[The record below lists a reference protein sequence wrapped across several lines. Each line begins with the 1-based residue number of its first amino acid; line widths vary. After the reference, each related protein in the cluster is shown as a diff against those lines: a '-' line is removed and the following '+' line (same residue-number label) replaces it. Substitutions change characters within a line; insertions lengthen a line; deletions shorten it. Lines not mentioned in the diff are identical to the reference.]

1 MTNNNISPLILMGG
15 DALEDSMLKSILLFN
30 SQKIKNRK
38 KDLLPM
44 AIFSIII
51 YGGGTY
57 TIENIRDILRDRFAL
72 DYTPKDILPHISQLI
87 AQKYIEP
94 IENNK
99 YKDCSPSGKA
109 FFTNIEIETNKLI
122 EGIITR
128 IREIG
133 HLDISGEISNVK
145 KNIRNAL
152 SIYFQLYGYS
162 FWGLKQEEDVDIPNA
177 VDVARKGLSS
187 KLGKALVGA
196 LADVISNPNK
206 QEKEILEKW
215 AHAYVAMEVLNLDP
229 SLRNFKLTKL
239 CTKTF
244 IIDTDVA
251 LNALTSKARY
261 SVIYQ
266 EMIKSLNKAN
276 CTISIPSTVI
286 DEIQDHIN
294 AAKKR
299 YLYNGSQWP
308 FIPNDVLETQDG
320 NVFVEDYVKL
330 LRSGKEDLQFR
341 TYIDNFSD
349 DNDPQLLINKLKA
362 VCGQN
367 LHIMCKEEMAP
378 INDEIKNALA
388 EEIENLTIMSAK
400 GGKRDS
406 EKNAQIAETDALLY
420 LTLQKLNRDDDGN
433 NKPLS
438 RKAYLLTTTRKTIE
452 CAKKLKIYDK
462 NIICNPLA
470 LSPILQEIGLI
481 EDSKFDLI
489 NLFENPFLT
498 YTAELLWPQIKP
510 LLEAGAQLKY
520 KDIHRLRIDV
530 DANIDKILTCETQ
543 KEKVVEAQRLTER
556 GYIFANDL
564 LTAQKAIEA
573 KDIQISEQESL
584 IAALNE
590 RISRLE
596 SKSRGKKI
604 RVIKDIVPHKM
615 KTGSN
620 RKKNRKKNRN
630 KK

>member
-1 MTNNNISPLILMGG
+1 MLTGG

-30 SQKIKNRK
+30 SHKIKNNK
-38 KDLLPM
+38 KDLLPI

-51 YGGGTY
+51 YGGGEY
-57 TIENIRDILRDRFAL
+57 TIENILDILKERFAL
-72 DYTPKDILPHISQLI
+72 NYTTKDILLHISQLI
-87 AQKYIEP
+87 AKKYIVSD
-94 IENNK
+94 NNK
-99 YKDCSPSGKA
+99 YKDCSSSGKD
-109 FFTNIEIETNKLI
+109 FFMNIETETEKLI
-122 EGIITR
+122 NGIIAR
-128 IREIG
+128 ITEIG
-133 HLDISGEISNVK
+133 HLDISSETCKVK

-152 SIYFQLYGYS
+152 STYFQLYGYS

-187 KLGKALVGA
+187 KLGQALVGA
-196 LADVISNPNK
+196 LADVINNPTK
-206 QEKEILEKW
+206 QEKDILEKW
-215 AHAYVAMEVLNLDP
+215 ARAYVAMEVLNLDP

-251 LNALTSKARY
+251 LNALTSKAKY
-261 SVIYQ
+261 SVIYR

-299 YLYNGSQWP
+299 YLYNGTQWP
-308 FIPNDVLETQDG
+308 FIPDDVLETQDG

-330 LRSGKEDLQFR
+330 LRSGKKDLRFQ
-341 TYIDNFSD
+341 TYIDNFYD
-349 DNDPQLLINKLKA
+349 DNNPQLLIINKLKA

-367 LHIMCKEEMAP
+367 LHIMDKDEMVP

-388 EEIENLTIMSAK
+388 EEIESLTIMSAK
-400 GGKRDS
+400 GVKRDS

-420 LTLQKLNRDDDGN
+420 LTIQKLNRDDNGN

-438 RKAYLLTTTRKTIE
+438 RKAYLLTTTKKTIE
-452 CAKKLKIYDK
+452 CAKKLKIYDM

-470 LSPILQEIGLI
+470 LAPILQEIGLI
-481 EDSKFDLI
+481 EKAKFDLL

-498 YTAELLWPQIKP
+498 YTAELLWPQVKP

-530 DANIDKILTCETQ
+530 DANIDKILTCETL
-543 KEKVVEAQRLTER
+543 KERAFEARRLTER
-556 GYIFANDL
+556 GYMFANDL
-564 LTAQKAIEA
+564 FVAQKTIDE
-573 KDIQISEQESL
+573 KDNIISKQESL
-584 IAALNE
+584 IASLNE

-596 SKSRGKKI
+596 KAKKE
-604 RVIKDIVPHKM
+604 IKVR
-615 KTGSN
+615 T
-620 RKKNRKKNRN
+620 NRN
-630 KK
+630 MVHPKKKQRSKRKNNKR

>member
-1 MTNNNISPLILMGG
+1 MTNNNISSFMLTGSN
-15 DALEDSMLKSILLFN
+15 ALEDSMLKSILLFN
-30 SQKIKNRK
+30 SHKIKNNK

-51 YGGGTY
+51 YGGGEY
-57 TIENIRDILRDRFAL
+57 TIENILEILRERFAL
-72 DYTPKDILPHISQLI
+72 DYTTKDILPHISQLI
-87 AQKYIEP
+87 AQKYIVP

-99 YKDCSPSGKA
+99 YKDCSSSGKD
-109 FFTNIEIETNKLI
+109 FFTNIESETEKLI
-122 EGIITR
+122 NGIIAR
-128 IREIG
+128 ITEIG
-133 HLDISGEISNVK
+133 HFDISGETPKVK

-162 FWGLKQEEDVDIPNA
+162 FWGLKQEEDIDIPNA
-177 VDVARKGLSS
+177 VDVARKGLST
-187 KLGKALVGA
+187 KLGQALVGA
-196 LADVISNPNK
+196 LADVINNPNK

-215 AHAYVAMEVLNLDP
+215 ARAYVAMEVLNLDP

-251 LNALTSKARY
+251 LNALTSKAKY
-261 SVIYQ
+261 SVIYR

-299 YLYNGSQWP
+299 YSYNGTQWP
-308 FIPNDVLETQDG
+308 FIPDDVLETQDG

-330 LRSGKEDLQFR
+330 LRSGKKDLRFQ

-349 DNDPQLLINKLKA
+349 DNNPQLLINKLKA

-367 LHIMCKEEMAP
+367 LHIMDKDEMVP

-400 GGKRDS
+400 GVKRDS

-420 LTLQKLNRDDDGN
+420 LTIQKLNRDGDGN

-470 LSPILQEIGLI
+470 LAPILQEIGLI
-481 EDSKFDLI
+481 ENSKFDLI

-498 YTAELLWPQIKP
+498 YTAELLWPQVKP

-520 KDIHRLRIDV
+520 KEIHRLRIDV
-530 DANIDKILTCETQ
+530 DANIDRILTCETL

-556 GYIFANDL
+556 GYTFANDL
-564 LTAQKAIEA
+564 LTAQKTIEA
-573 KDIQISEQESL
+573 KDVQISEQENL
-584 IAALNE
+584 IAALNDK
-590 RISRLE
+590 ISRLE
-596 SKSRGKKI
+596 KANRENKI
-604 RVIKDIVPHKM
+604 RVIRNITTT
-615 KTGSN
+615 KTKQKSK
-620 RKKNRKKNRN
+620 RKKQKNKRS
-630 KK
+630 